1 MKPAEEL
8 LKSML
13 DDNMEKF
20 QQTFG
25 DTFKMRVQDVTGQIT
40 PDVVAN
46 LVTKQEPEIEEPE
59 IEEVEDEEQEYT
71 EVDDTESEDTDEA
84 I

>member
-25 DTFKMRVQDVTGQIT
+25 DTFKMKVQDVTGAIA
-40 PDVVAN
+40 PDVVSN
-46 LVTKQEPEIEEPE
+46 LVTKQEPEVEEF
-59 IEEVEDEEQEYT
+59 EDEEQEYT

>member
-8 LKSML
+8 LRSML

-25 DTFKMRVQDVTGQIT
+25 DTFKMKVQDATGAIT

-46 LVTKQEPEIEEPE
+46 LVTKQEPEV
-59 IEEVEDEEQEYT
+59 EEVEDEEQEYI

>member
-8 LKSML
+8 LRSML
-13 DDNMEKF
+13 DDNMEKI
-20 QQTFG
+20 QKTFG
-25 DTFKMRVQDVTGQIT
+25 DTFKMKVQDATGAIT

-46 LVTKQEPEIEEPE
+46 LVTKQEPEV
-59 IEEVEDEEQEYT
+59 EEVEDEEQEYI
-71 EVDDTESEDTDEA
+71 EVDDTESEVTDEA

>member
-8 LKSML
+8 LRSML

-25 DTFKMRVQDVTGQIT
+25 DTFKMKVQGATGAIT

-46 LVTKQEPEIEEPE
+46 LVTKQEPEV
-59 IEEVEDEEQEYT
+59 EEVEDEEQEYI
-71 EVDDTESEDTDEA
+71 EVDDTESEVTDEA

>member
-8 LKSML
+8 LKSIIG
-13 DDNMEKF
+13 DDMEKF

-25 DTFKMRVQDVTGQIT
+25 DTFKLKVQDVTGKIT
-40 PDVVAN
+40 PDIVAN
-46 LVTKQEPEIEEPE
+46 LVTKTETEPEE
-59 IEEVEDEEQEYT
+59 IE
-71 EVDDTESEDTDEA
+71 VDHDNESEDTDEA

>member
-1 MKPAEEL
+1 
-8 LKSML
+8 ML

-25 DTFKMRVQDVTGQIT
+25 DTFKLKVQDVTGQMT

-46 LVTKQEPEIEEPE
+46 LVTKQEPEV
-59 IEEVEDEEQEYT
+59 EEVEDEEQEYI

>member
-25 DTFKMRVQDVTGQIT
+25 DTFKMKVQDATGAIT

-46 LVTKQEPEIEEPE
+46 LVTKQEPEVEEPE
-59 IEEVEDEEQEYT
+59 IEEIEDEEREYI
-71 EVDDTESEDTDEA
+71 EVDDSESEDPNETG
-84 I
+84 

>member
-8 LKSML
+8 LRSML

-25 DTFKMRVQDVTGQIT
+25 DTFKLKVQDVTGQIT

-46 LVTKQEPEIEEPE
+46 LVTKQEPEIEE
-59 IEEVEDEEQEYT
+59 
-71 EVDDTESEDTDEA
+71 VDDTESEDTDEA

>member
-13 DDNMEKF
+13 DNNMEKF
-20 QQTFG
+20 QKTFG
-25 DTFKMRVQDVTGQIT
+25 DTFKMKVQDVTGQIT

-46 LVTKQEPEIEEPE
+46 LVTKQEPE

>member
-25 DTFKMRVQDVTGQIT
+25 DTFKMKVQDVTGAIT

-46 LVTKQEPEIEEPE
+46 LVTKQEPE

>member
-8 LKSML
+8 LKSIIG
-13 DDNMEKF
+13 DDMEKF

-25 DTFKMRVQDVTGQIT
+25 DTFKLKVQDVTGKIT
-40 PDVVAN
+40 PDIVSN
-46 LVTKQEPEIEEPE
+46 LVTKTETEPEE
-59 IEEVEDEEQEYT
+59 IE
-71 EVDDTESEDTDEA
+71 VDHDNESEDTDEA

>member
-46 LVTKQEPEIEEPE
+46 LVTKQEPEIEE
-59 IEEVEDEEQEYT
+59 IEDEEQEYT

>member
-46 LVTKQEPEIEEPE
+46 LVTKQEPEIEE
-59 IEEVEDEEQEYT
+59 IEDEEQEYI

>member
-25 DTFKMRVQDVTGQIT
+25 DTFKMKVQDATGAIT

-46 LVTKQEPEIEEPE
+46 LVTKQEPEVEE
-59 IEEVEDEEQEYT
+59 IEDEEQEYT

>member
-25 DTFKMRVQDVTGQIT
+25 DTFKLKVQDVTGQMT

-46 LVTKQEPEIEEPE
+46 LVTKQEPEV
-59 IEEVEDEEQEYT
+59 EEVEDEEQEYI

>member
-8 LKSML
+8 LKNML

-25 DTFKMRVQDVTGQIT
+25 DTFKLKVQDVTGQIT
-40 PDVVAN
+40 PDIVAN
-46 LVTKQEPEIEEPE
+46 LVTKTEPEVEEA
-59 IEEVEDEEQEYT
+59 DN
-71 EVDDTESEDTDEA
+71 ESEDTDEA

>member
-20 QQTFG
+20 QQMFG
-25 DTFKMRVQDVTGQIT
+25 DTFKMKVQDATGAIT

-46 LVTKQEPEIEEPE
+46 LVTKQEPE

>member
-8 LKSML
+8 LKSIIG
-13 DDNMEKF
+13 DDMEKF

-25 DTFKMRVQDVTGQIT
+25 DTFKLKVQDVTGKIT
-40 PDVVAN
+40 PDIVAN
-46 LVTKQEPEIEEPE
+46 LVTKTETEPEE
-59 IEEVEDEEQEYT
+59 IE
-71 EVDDTESEDTDEA
+71 VDHDIESEDTDEA

>member
-1 MKPAEEL
+1 MR
-8 LKSML
+8 LKGIHNSHIIA
-13 DDNMEKF
+13 KS
-20 QQTFG
+20 
-25 DTFKMRVQDVTGQIT
+25 
-40 PDVVAN
+40 
-46 LVTKQEPEIEEPE
+46 KQEPE